1 MYGNLVISI
10 TNGTDVRILV
20 DESYRDVYNL
30 AVARDDLL
38 ESIGNLTLVTREL
51 NSKLKNR
58 TFPQKKKALDKHSQL
73 KLNREIC
80 ENDEWDVN
88 EIHERVEKL
97 IADFCEI
104 WSSLDWF
111 KGE

>member
-1 MYGNLVISI
+1 MNGNLVISI

-20 DESYRDVYNL
+20 DESYRDVYDL

-51 NSKLKNR
+51 NSKLKIGR
-58 TFPQKKKALDKHSQL
+58 FLRKKTLDKHSQP

-80 ENDEWDVN
+80 ENCVSPTRN
-88 EIHERVEKL
+88 EKVK
-97 IADFCEI
+97 DFG
-104 WSSLDWF
+104 S
-111 KGE
+111 G